1 MTGHKETTMTVA
13 TEERGG
19 GTLVRRMIL
28 VLAAAALMA
37 AMMALSAMPA
47 VAESLKGTG
56 GGKPIASGQIFE
68 PRHNGGIVFHKPT
81 CTQTFVHGNAG
92 PNGGDGQGGNC
103 A

>member
-1 MTGHKETTMTVA
+1 MMGQKETMTAA
-13 TEERGG
+13 TEEKRG
-19 GTLVRRMIL
+19 GTLRRMIL

-47 VAESLKGTG
+47 VAENVKRPG